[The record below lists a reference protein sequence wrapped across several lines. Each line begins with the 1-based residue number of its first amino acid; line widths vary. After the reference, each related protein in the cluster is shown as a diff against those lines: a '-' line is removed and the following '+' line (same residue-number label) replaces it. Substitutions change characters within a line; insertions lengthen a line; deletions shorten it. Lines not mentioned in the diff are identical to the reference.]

1 MSLGW
6 LKTAAT
12 ERTIKTIIK
21 KIIHN
26 MDQIM
31 QKDPGLSVE
40 ETLKIIDKKQGVFF
54 PGDQTVVTDL
64 KSLFTMVIWKAYR
77 NARLSDPDASSPDH
91 RELVAKLVHHYLN
104 DEYANQTPGYKKV
117 LTPLTL
123 GVSASLA
130 VLVVGTLLL
139 MRPWAT
145 PGTVSSVKNPQAAAV
160 VSSVNNEKASHAV
173 LSAND
178 ETDPPPVQ
186 SSPLRYYGYASD
198 DRQKMAL
205 VNRSMYHEG
214 DVIDEENGY
223 LLKSIHPYH
232 IVVQN
237 MADNSEFSVV
247 LQ

>member
-12 ERTIKTIIK
+12 ERTIKKIIK
-21 KIIHN
+21 KIIHSL
-26 MDQIM
+26 DQTM
-31 QKDPGLSVE
+31 QKDSGLSVE
-40 ETLKIIDKKQGVFF
+40 EALKIIDKKQGVFF
-54 PGDQTVVTDL
+54 PADQTVETDL
-64 KSLFTMVIWKAYR
+64 KSQFTMVVWKAYR

-104 DEYANQTPGYKKV
+104 DENANKTPGYKKV
-117 LTPLTL
+117 LTPFSV

-130 VLVVGTLLL
+130 VLVLGTLLF

-145 PGTVSSVKNPQAAAV
+145 PGPVSPGKNPQAAAV
-160 VSSVNNEKASHAV
+160 VSSVNNENASHAV
-173 LSAND
+173 LSVND
-178 ETDPPPVQ
+178 EQEPPPVQ
-186 SSPLRYYGYASD
+186 SSLLRYHGYASD

-205 VNRSMYHEG
+205 VNKSMYHEG

-232 IVVQN
+232 IVVRN
-237 MADNSEFSVV
+237 MADNSEFSVL